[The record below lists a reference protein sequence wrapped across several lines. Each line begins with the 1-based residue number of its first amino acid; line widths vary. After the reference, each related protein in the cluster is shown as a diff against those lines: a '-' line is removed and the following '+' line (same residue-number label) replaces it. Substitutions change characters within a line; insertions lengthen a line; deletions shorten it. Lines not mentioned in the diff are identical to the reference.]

1 MAKIKLQLSRHTS
14 NITDK
19 NDQNIRRMGE
29 SFNENLRLSQNKK
42 SMNASQNVNIISLH
56 DVQNEKMNEQSRDL
70 IKI

>member
-1 MAKIKLQLSRHTS
+1 MAKIKLQLSRYTS

-19 NDQNIRRMGE
+19 NDQNIRLMGE